1 MPRSTETLSLRMSRE
16 EISELRRRA
25 SDSGCSLNAYLRD
38 RLSREHEDTSAAVA
52 LAARLS
58 ETRFELLESLVKEI
72 AQKVDALQAEQTTK
86 FTGVGAVL
94 RQLAELIQK
103 GK

>member
-1 MPRSTETLSLRMSRE
+1 MPRTTETISLRIASE
-16 EISELRRRA
+16 EIKELRSRA
-25 SDSGCSLNAYLRD
+25 RDAGCSLNAYLRD

-58 ETRFELLESLVKEI
+58 ETRFEVLESLMREI
-72 AQKVDALQAEQTTK
+72 SQKVDAMQADQTTK
-86 FTGVGAVL
+86 FNGVGVVL
-94 RQLAELIQK
+94 RQLAEIVQK